1 MSWND
6 GFERRIF
13 KEKIKKQTEYYR
25 SLGMSEEQISAINE
39 FDREEFLSDR
49 RYRMHTQ
56 PLDVSVFYEDDLDE
70 SDNALL
76 MRFRETLSITIE
88 DCGDAPRHWW
98 VEQLESV
105 VLAAAVK
112 SLPEDDIELLT
123 MIAHDGMTHSEIAV
137 IMGVSRQAVT
147 DRLARIRNHI
157 KKRTSF

>member
-6 GFERRIF
+6 GFKRRKF
-13 KEKIKKQTEYYR
+13 KEKIKKQTEYFR

-76 MRFRETLSITIE
+76 MKFRETLSVTIE

-98 VEQLESV
+98 VEQLETAG
-105 VLAAAVK
+105 LASAVK
-112 SLPEDDIELLT
+112 ALAEDDIELLT
-123 MIAHDGMTHSEIAV
+123 MIVQDGMTHREIAL
-137 IMGVSRQAVT
+137 ITGVSRQAVT
-147 DRLARIRNHI
+147 DRLARIRKII
-157 KKRTSF
+157 KK